1 MQTKNFVRF
10 AETQTNYYQRVT
22 TAKEY
27 KEIMSQSLSAT
38 GYRLQSTY
46 MKFNHSDALLL
57 SILQVLIKCIL
68 KLKSKQKNWYKTN
81 T

>member
-1 MQTKNFVRF
+1 MQTKFFVRF

-46 MKFNHSDALLL
+46 MKFNHSDVVLL
-57 SILQVLIKCIL
+57 SILQGTNKVHSKTQIQTK
-68 KLKSKQKNWYKTN
+68 KLV
-81 T
+81 